1 MYSIGLHFF
10 SVFGDIFAM
19 PNEETTTRS
28 AMTAAVFIFLA
39 ALLVCPGMLLCVP
52 SWSFRFFETGTIVLA
67 MAGAALLFPQ
77 RIRSASC
84 RCTTIFRAACSSPR
98 ESCSA

>member
-19 PNEETTTRS
+19 PNEETTTHS

-52 SWSFRFFETGTIVLA
+52 S
-67 MAGAALLFPQ
+67 
-77 RIRSASC
+77 
-84 RCTTIFRAACSSPR
+84 
-98 ESCSA
+98 